1 MQTNRNADERI
12 AASRQAGAQ
21 GIGDLV
27 DLYRNYL
34 LLLARV
40 EVGRRLQRKVDAS
53 DLVQEACL
61 EAHRCFDHFDGTT
74 EAQFLAWLR
83 TILARRV
90 AKTVRHYLGTQGR
103 DIRQELENDL
113 TQSFER
119 AGKRLANLAIPRA
132 EQPSQQV
139 LKREQA
145 VLLADALEALP
156 PDYREVMLLRHWED
170 LTFPQIAERMDRTVD
185 SVQKLWIR
193 ALGRLRTT
201 MESAP

>member
-1 MQTNRNADERI
+1 MEMNRDADERI
-12 AASRQAGAQ
+12 AISRQAGAQ
-21 GIGDLV
+21 GIGELV

-34 LLLARV
+34 LLLARI

-61 EAHRCFDHFDGTT
+61 EAHRCFDRFNGTT

-90 AKTVRHYLGTQGR
+90 AKAVRHYVGTQGR
-103 DIRQELENDL
+103 NIRQELENDL
-113 TQSFER
+113 TGSFER
-119 AGKRLANLAIPRA
+119 TGRRLADLAIPRA
-132 EQPSQQV
+132 EHPSQQV

-145 VLLADALEALP
+145 VLLADALQELP
-156 PDYREVMLLRHWED
+156 PDYREIMLLRHWED

-193 ALGRLRTT
+193 ALARLRTT
-201 MESAP
+201 MESAT

>member
-1 MQTNRNADERI
+1 M
-12 AASRQAGAQ
+12 
-21 GIGDLV
+21 
-27 DLYRNYL
+27 
-34 LLLARV
+34 ARV
-40 EVGRRLQRKVDAS
+40 EVGRRLQRKIDAS

-61 EAHRCFDHFDGTT
+61 EAHRCFDRFDGTT

-90 AKTVRHYLGTQGR
+90 AKTVRHYVGTQGR

-113 TQSFER
+113 TASFER
-119 AGKRLANLAIPRA
+119 AGQRLADLAIPRA
-132 EQPSQQV
+132 EHPSQQI

-145 VLLADALEALP
+145 VLLADALEELP

-193 ALGRLRTT
+193 ALARLRTT
-201 MESAP
+201 MESAT